1 MEQWKADFKLSEEKK
16 TLRKG
21 FSTGACATAAAKA
34 AWFLRL
40 GNEVEKTIN
49 VLFPDDIERPMNL
62 EFSKASGEFFEA
74 GIIKDAGDDPDVT
87 DKSMISVKLS
97 EINEAD
103 IRSEDYKLE
112 HKKGVL
118 ILRGGEGVGLSTK
131 PGLEVP
137 PGKWAINP
145 GPRKMILNNLS
156 EEGFGQKDETVLVE
170 ISVANGSET
179 AKKTLNPTLGI
190 VGGISILG
198 NTGIVEPHS
207 HAAYIET
214 VGIMLKHAKSEGLN
228 SVVLCTGAATQKAS
242 AKEFPE
248 LPDFAFIRIGDFIAD
263 ALEECEK
270 YGFKR
275 IIVSCMMGKLFKYSM
290 GYEYTHAHTVKLEPV
305 DIIRFLD
312 KAGVENEL
320 KQKAAESLTIR
331 GAMEILNENDFKAVL
346 ELMGREA
353 LKNIKNWSGKANTQV
368 LCFSAD
374 KKLLSKWKSD

>member
-16 TLRKG
+16 SLRKG

-34 AWFLRL
+34 AWNLSL
-40 GNEVEKTIN
+40 GKEAGENIDI
-49 VLFPDDIERPMNL
+49 LFPDGIERAMTL
-62 EFSKASGEFFEA
+62 EFSKSSGKFFKA

-87 DKSMISVKLS
+87 DKSLISVKLS
-97 EINEAD
+97 KINETD
-103 IRSEDYKLE
+103 IRQEDYILE
-112 HKKGVL
+112 HNEGVL
-118 ILRGGEGVGLSTK
+118 VLRGGDGVGLSTK

-156 EEGFGQKDETVLVE
+156 ESGFGETHETFLLE
-170 ISVANGSET
+170 ISVANGSEI

-214 VGIMLKHAKSEGLN
+214 VGIMLKHAKSEGLE
-228 SVVLCTGAATQKAS
+228 SVVLCTGAATKKAS

-270 YGFKR
+270 HGFKT

-290 GYEYTHAHTVKLEPV
+290 GYEYTHAHTVKLEPS

-312 KAGVENEL
+312 EAGVENDL
-320 KQKAAESLTIR
+320 KQKAAKSLTIR

-346 ELMGREA
+346 ELIGREA
-353 LKNIKNWSGKANTQV
+353 LKNIKSWSGKADAQV